1 MSAVRDGPR
10 AVTGDNLMDKVLRVE
25 NLSRE
30 GILSRIGG
38 QISGSCVTFGT
49 LGKTS
54 APGQIPLEDLTAILD
69 KIAENLE

>member
-1 MSAVRDGPR
+1 MEATMHVKERYPSYPLITMAMG
-10 AVTGDNLMDKVLRVE
+10 K
-25 NLSRE
+25 E